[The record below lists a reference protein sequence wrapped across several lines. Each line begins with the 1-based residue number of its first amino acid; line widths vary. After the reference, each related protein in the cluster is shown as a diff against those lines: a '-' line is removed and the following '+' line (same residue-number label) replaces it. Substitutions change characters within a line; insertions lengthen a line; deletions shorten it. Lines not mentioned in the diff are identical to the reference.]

1 MMLNRFLKKRCERMV
16 SIPIVFN
23 RIFKDK
29 KQIEPLPAVDL
40 SSAKVDENEFIP
52 LSDKE
57 NFFQRMKGTLGLQ
70 INYEETESVIDPT
83 SQVCEPVIVGS
94 H

>member
-1 MMLNRFLKKRCERMV
+1 
-16 SIPIVFN
+16 
-23 RIFKDK
+23 
-29 KQIEPLPAVDL
+29 
-40 SSAKVDENEFIP
+40 VDENEFIP